1 MNGFNLSLEQT
12 IDEIFGDEPFNAVDK
27 QLLKWLIFSLIG
39 NGRHLR
45 KLDALNYTL
54 FKEKLNIMLDAIYQH
69 PEELPENLNG

>member
-12 IDEIFGDEPFNAVDK
+12 IDEIFGKEPFNAVDE

-45 KLDALNYTL
+45 TLDALNYSL
-54 FKEKLNIMLDAIYQH
+54 FKEKLNIILDAIYQH
-69 PEELPENLNG
+69 RKELPENLNG